1 MYDTQNVVFFL
12 PLLITQTLSVCIK
25 YVSKANTGAVCSSG
39 DWIFNACRSIK
50 KDAEAVF
57 V

>member
-12 PLLITQTLSVCIK
+12 PLLITQTLSVCLK